1 MMNHMRENHIHTFEP
16 VFNENSKVLILGTFP
31 SQKSRENG
39 FYYGH
44 PNNRFWNVMA
54 AVYNDRLPETNVE
67 KKEFLLK
74 NHVALW
80 DVIHSC
86 NIIGSSDNSIRD
98 VIPNE
103 INVILD
109 SCNIRAIFA
118 NGYTAEKLYNKYILT
133 SSGREIL
140 RLPSTSPANAAWSLN
155 RLISAWSVICD
166 I

>member
-44 PNNRFWNVMA
+44 PNNRFWKVMA

-80 DVIHSC
+80 DVIYSC

-118 NGYTAEKLYNKYILT
+118 NGHTAEKLYNRYILT